1 MTKYLVSYCLIKGME
16 CEIEADSEE
25 EAIELMKEDPDDG
38 MEIDHEIENID
49 CCEINY

>member
-25 EAIELMKEDPDDG
+25 EAIEYMKEDPDDG
-38 MEIDHEIENID
+38 NELDHEIENID
-49 CCEINY
+49 CCEI